1 MNQGVVVGMGHHT
14 RAFSLGVKWGN
25 SSEWH
30 LKYMSFQ
37 TQLKLGV
44 QWDFSKWRRWV
55 NYRSSK
61 SIDDKETRRDRGI
74 YMPVDGPAALYAK
87 PSAGKQSSV
96 AVYIEDQHLKKGYVV
111 GKLTAAQ
118 GLSRSF
124 NQLAKV
130 TKRYRM
136 SSSHS
141 TGWITIAIISSWW
154 RHQIETFFAL
164 LAICAGN
171 SPATGE
177 FPAQRPVT
185 QGFDV
190 FFDLRLNKQLSKQ
203 S

>member
-1 MNQGVVVGMGHHT
+1 MGKLIRVT
-14 RAFSLGVKWGN
+14 FEIYVIPDTTKTWSPVRLFEMTPLGELQVIKI
-25 SSEWH
+25 H
-30 LKYMSFQ
+30 
-37 TQLKLGV
+37 
-44 QWDFSKWRRWV
+44 RWQR
-55 NYRSSK
+55 NPK
-61 SIDDKETRRDRGI
+61 GGI

-96 AVYIEDQHLKKGYVV
+96 AVFIEDQHLKKGYVV

-154 RHQIETFFAL
+154 RHQIATFFAL

-171 SPATGE
+171 SPVTGE